1 MVVAA
6 AAAEALV
13 IVMAEEEVVVEEE
26 EGATFLL
33 CPPPSPGHNPRPRSH
48 MFGQRRLLL
57 RRGNRRRT
65 FRGKMICLFP
75 Y

>member
-1 MVVAA
+1 MVVA

-13 IVMAEEEVVVEEE
+13 MVMAEEEVVVVEEE

-33 CPPPSPGHNPRPRSH
+33 CPPPSPGRNPRPRSH

-65 FRGKMICLFP
+65 FRGKMICLFL